1 MPIILD
7 IETEPLAREIIEATL
22 PDFLREPVM
31 PEELR
36 NPPAKE
42 FVCPDYGLADA
53 EDKLAAARIAAA
65 DLFAIV
71 LEGTADGM
79 AEKEVAKIQKRNAAH
94 MEAVNKAS
102 AKRDEAAAKVEA
114 IKEKR
119 ANAILEAQKKSEAKA
134 ERDRQSWRAKID
146 EQIAKVFADAALDA
160 RTARVKLIV
169 IRDTGNQETIAFLF
183 ENDAEKIALLT
194 EPDAFPGDV
203 DLRFFAT
210 EAAMIL
216 AFLAEF
222 ERRMDA
228 ERQLDGQAA
237 CVGYWIKDFD
247 LPMIYR
253 RAWMN
258 GKPVR
263 PLFRKGRFWSEEI
276 IDLHEEFSFGDKSF
290 KMGGLDGLAKA
301 LKCNAAKTGEG
312 SGFSEWYNRNPV
324 EGVTYGINDVELT
337 EEAARK
343 IGVI

>member
-1 MPIILD
+1 MPIVLD

-42 FVCPDYGLADA
+42 FECPDYGLADA
-53 EDKLAAARIAAA
+53 EAKLTAARIAAA

-71 LEGTADGM
+71 PEIVFGPTT
-79 AEKEVAKIQKRNAAH
+79 KESAKIEKKNAALL
-94 MEAVNKAS
+94 ESQNKAS

-119 ANAILEAQKKSEAKA
+119 ANATKKSEAKA
-134 ERDRQSWRAKID
+134 ERDRQAWRAKID

-160 RTARVKLIV
+160 RTALVKLIV
-169 IRDTGNQETIAFLF
+169 IRDTGNQQTLAFLF
-183 ENDAEKIALLT
+183 ETDEEKIALLT
-194 EPDAFPGDV
+194 EPDAFPSDV

-210 EAAMIL
+210 EGAMIVE
-216 AFLAEF
+216 FLKEL
-222 ERRMDA
+222 ERRMEA
-228 ERQLDGQAA
+228 EREIDLHAS
-237 CVGYWIKDFD
+237 CVGYWIKEFDF
-247 LPMIYR
+247 PMIYR

-263 PLFRKGRFWSEEI
+263 PLFRKGRFWTDEI